1 MSNRRQS
8 ASSGSQELPDT
19 LDLAA
24 SDLHPCPTAPLAGLE
39 WEPGNQPWHHP
50 VLWPVVLAWLC
61 CQGCACGS
69 SKGTSRYP
77 VLLPLMRAHRYHAAV
92 ETSRILC
99 VGTSDLMDQVEKH
112 FPAGRGISFVI
123 WQRLQYRDVFILKA
137 FADLVSLN
145 SSEAAVNY

>member
-1 MSNRRQS
+1 MPALAVR
-8 ASSGSQELPDT
+8 SSLTLLIWLLAISIPVLLP
-19 LDLAA
+19 LLQ
-24 SDLHPCPTAPLAGLE
+24 G
-39 WEPGNQPWHHP
+39 WNGNQPWHHP